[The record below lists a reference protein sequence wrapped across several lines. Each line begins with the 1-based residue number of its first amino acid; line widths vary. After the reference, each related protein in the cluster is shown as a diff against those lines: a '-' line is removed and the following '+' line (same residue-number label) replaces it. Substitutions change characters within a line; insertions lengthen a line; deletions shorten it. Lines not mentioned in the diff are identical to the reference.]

1 MKISRNWL
9 NNYIF
14 SKKSDR
20 ELVDSFTQLGLE
32 CTSGYRNFEFSN
44 IVIGKVEKCVNHPNA
59 DRLKVCDVNVGK
71 SNLQIVCGAPN
82 IKVGLTVPVALVG
95 AKIDIIDLVF
105 LSKE

>member
-32 CTSGYRNFEFSN
+32 CTSEYRNFEFSN
-44 IVIGKVEKCVNHPNA
+44 IVIGKVEKCSKFRDCNWWWN
-59 DRLKVCDVNVGK
+59 
-71 SNLQIVCGAPN
+71 N
-82 IKVGLTVPVALVG
+82 IAR
-95 AKIDIIDLVF
+95 I
-105 LSKE
+105 